1 MDVSKLIISLDELKK
16 YHEEMNNHIQSL
28 ITSIQGLLDTH
39 TSDNNIHTSSEEKE
53 NLSKAYSHS
62 TSSHAPTDAEKN
74 IIVGVQ
80 KNGKDLN
87 IDGTTRKIDIIVP
100 TKVSELENDKGF
112 IENGLVEVISDTEPT
127 GQNLNSYWIQEYLVL

>member
-1 MDVSKLIISLDELKK
+1 MDVSKLIISLDELKN

-127 GQNLNSYWIQEYLVL
+127 GQNLNSYWIQEY

>member
-127 GQNLNSYWIQEYLVL
+127 GQNLNSYWIQEY

>member
-1 MDVSKLIISLDELKK
+1 MLDVNKIIISLDELKN
-16 YHEEMNNHIQSL
+16 YHEEMNNYIQSL

-53 NLSKAYSHS
+53 NLSKAYLHS

-87 IDGTTRKIDIIVP
+87 IDETTRKIDIIVP

-127 GQNLNSYWIQEYLVL
+127 GQDINSYWLQEY